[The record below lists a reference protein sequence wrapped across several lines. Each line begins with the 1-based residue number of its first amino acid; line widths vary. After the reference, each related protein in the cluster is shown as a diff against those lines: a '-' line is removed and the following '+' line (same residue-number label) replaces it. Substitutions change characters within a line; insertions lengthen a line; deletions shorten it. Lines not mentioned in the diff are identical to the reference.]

1 MLKNKSLIVSIF
13 VTVFLVVVAGGIA
26 TSVLANNQPGNAA
39 KVNAADAVKTYQ
51 AREAEYQ
58 ALLAKANSQLEL
70 ANQQLTQ
77 LANSTS
83 TSDSSS
89 QSASDLN
96 SSYPVTKEMAMS
108 IAFQTAGDYPLSE
121 PELVDYNGTVAYEV
135 KFQNG
140 NIYVDATTG
149 QILFNGISAPAA
161 QTITADQAAKIAV
174 AYLGN
179 SAITDIEV
187 GSYSGSRVYEIK
199 FANGQEVYVSLAG
212 KIVAVQMPPST
223 SSTSSHETEDDEHTA
238 ETPEVDD

>member
-1 MLKNKSLIVSIF
+1 MMKNKSLIVSIF

-26 TSVLANNQPGNAA
+26 TSVLANSQTGTGT
-39 KVNAADAVKTYQ
+39 KVNAADALKTYQ

-77 LANSTS
+77 YASS
-83 TSDSSS
+83 SSSGASDSISN
-89 QSASDLN
+89 SDLN
-96 SSYPVTKEMAMS
+96 NTYPVTKEMAMS
-108 IAFQTAGDYPLSE
+108 VAFQAAGDYPLSE

-149 QILFNGISAPAA
+149 QILFNGISAPSA
-161 QTITADQAAKIAV
+161 QSITADKAAQIAV

-187 GSYSGSRVYEIK
+187 GSYNGSRVYEIK

-212 KIVAVQMPPST
+212 NIVAVQMPSTT
-223 SSTSSHETEDDEHTA
+223 SSSTSHETETEHET

>member
-1 MLKNKSLIVSIF
+1 MKNKSLIVSIF

-26 TSVLANNQPGNAA
+26 TSVLANNQPGNSA
-39 KVNAADAVKTYQ
+39 KINAADAVKTYQ

-77 LANSTS
+77 LANSTYNN
-83 TSDSSS
+83 DSSS
-89 QSASDLN
+89 QSTSDLN

-161 QTITADQAAKIAV
+161 QTITADQAAQIAV

-187 GSYSGSRVYEIK
+187 GSYNGSRVYEIK
-199 FANGQEVYVSLAG
+199 FANGQEVYVSLSG

-223 SSTSSHETEDDEHTA
+223 SSTSSHETEDDEHTN